1 MMNKI
6 VLAGAALA
14 ALVSTA
20 ALAQPQARPAGQ
32 PLTREALAARVDA
45 RFARLDANRDGA
57 ITQEELRAR
66 RGARQE
72 GRGERRG
79 QRQAQ
84 RGERRAEAFARLDT
98 DRDGSISR
106 AEFEA
111 RPQLSREQRMER
123 RQHRAERRGARG
135 ERRGGG
141 MFARVGARLLQTADA
156 DRDGRV
162 TREEARQG
170 ALAMF
175 DRVDRDRDGT
185 ISQDERRAARQAFG
199 GQRRRG

>member
-1 MMNKI
+1 MKKI
-6 VLAGAALA
+6 VLAGAAVA

-20 ALAQPQARPAGQ
+20 ALAQARQAGQ
-32 PLTREALAARVDA
+32 PLTRDAVAARVDA

-57 ITQEELRAR
+57 VTQDELRAR
-66 RGARQE
+66 SQARKE
-72 GRGERRG
+72 GRGERRE

-84 RGERRAEAFARLDT
+84 RGERRADAFARLDA

-111 RPQLSREQRMER
+111 RPQLSREQRIER
-123 RQHRAERRGARG
+123 RQNRAERRGARG

-141 MFARVGARLLQTADA
+141 LFAPFGGRLFQTADS

-162 TREEARQG
+162 TRAEARQG

-175 DRVDRDRDGT
+175 DRVDSDRDGT
-185 ISQDERRAARQAFG
+185 ISQDERRAARQAMG